1 MAYAALM
8 RNAVQRSCCA
18 FCEAVQKGADIMDDT
33 MFLNVLKTTVEN
45 HGCTIIDV
53 DLENHIV
60 NLDGPDDAVAA
71 CARAISDLVSG

>member
-1 MAYAALM
+1 MLL
-8 RNAVQRSCCA
+8 
-18 FCEAVQKGADIMDDT
+18 EGKDDTMDDT
-33 MFLNVLKTTVEN
+33 IFLNVLKTTVEN

-71 CARAISDLVSG
+71 CALAISELATH

>member
-1 MAYAALM
+1 
-8 RNAVQRSCCA
+8 
-18 FCEAVQKGADIMDDT
+18 MDDT
-33 MFLNVLKTTVEN
+33 TFLNVLKTTVEN

-71 CARAISDLVSG
+71 CARAISELATH

>member
-1 MAYAALM
+1 
-8 RNAVQRSCCA
+8 
-18 FCEAVQKGADIMDDT
+18 MDDT

-60 NLDGPDDAVAA
+60 NLDGSDDAVAD
-71 CARAISDLVSG
+71 CARAISELVS

>member
-1 MAYAALM
+1 
-8 RNAVQRSCCA
+8 
-18 FCEAVQKGADIMDDT
+18 MDDT

-71 CARAISDLVSG
+71 CARAISELVSE

>member
-1 MAYAALM
+1 MLL
-8 RNAVQRSCCA
+8 
-18 FCEAVQKGADIMDDT
+18 EEKDDTMDDT
-33 MFLNVLKTTVEN
+33 IFLNVLKTTVEN

-71 CARAISDLVSG
+71 CARAISELATH